1 MADTKATNLEKQVK
15 ESHMSV
21 NDAMDSLTT
30 ERNQLADQVSEGAL
44 KHSQLQE
51 VCFHVVIFKSKLL
64 PGILNIIAVNK

>member
-51 VCFHVVIFKSKLL
+51 VCFHVAVLKLF
-64 PGILNIIAVNK
+64 PA